1 MELNEEEVIR
11 NTEKCD
17 QDARRMIRAA
27 KFNTDK
33 EAALRNKIKICNEE
47 ALVLE
52 LEKGN
57 NLRIF
62 CSKTAFEW
70 VKRFLKTQLAN
81 AEEHIINKDREGGIY
96 SESITDKVKWR
107 NMYS

>member
-27 KFNTDK
+27 RFNTDK
-33 EAALRNKIKICNEE
+33 KAALRNKIKICNEE
-47 ALVLE
+47 ALILE

-81 AEEHIINKDREGGIY
+81 AKEHIINKDREGGIY

>member
-27 KFNTDK
+27 RFNTDK
-33 EAALRNKIKICNEE
+33 KAALRNKIKICNEE
-47 ALVLE
+47 ALILE

-70 VKRFLKTQLAN
+70 VKRFLKTHKK
-81 AEEHIINKDREGGIY
+81 EHIINKDQEGGIY